1 MTNTDASVLQPVEL
15 KNLMTG
21 KTRLIG
27 LDVGERRVGISVSD
41 TAWSIASPIEVWDMK
56 HQPLQHFKKILDVY
70 NLQWRQPIVG
80 FVVGLPLSLYGE
92 IGPQAEKVQKFCDRV
107 LKPLG
112 YPIVYW
118 DERMSTH
125 GAGRALTEAD
135 MSRRQKSEVIDK
147 MAAVFILQG
156 VLDFVKTVSHSK

>member
-1 MTNTDASVLQPVEL
+1 MITTENSVLKPEEL
-15 KNLMTG
+15 KGLMIG

-41 TAWSIASPIEVWDMK
+41 TAWSIASPVEVWDMK
-56 HQPLQHFKKILDVY
+56 QQSLAHFKKILDVY
-70 NLQWRQPIVG
+70 NLQWRQPIVA
-80 FVVGLPLSLYGE
+80 FVVGLPLSLHGG
-92 IGPQAEKVQKFCDRV
+92 IGPQAEKVQKFCDTV

-135 MSRRQKSEVIDK
+135 MSRKQKSEVIDK

-156 VLDFVKTVSHSK
+156 VLDFVKTIPAGE